1 MFDKLKI
8 GYQLYTLE
16 PHSDLVDISG
26 DTDCETGVIRYDSS
40 ETGFRHVNTILHE
53 VLHAVWD
60 QVGLNATLTEDQQE
74 QVVTGIA
81 NGLTMI
87 LADNPHVTIQRL
99 KADDV

>member
-1 MFDKLKI
+1 MFDNLKI

-16 PHSDLVDISG
+16 SHGDLDGING
-26 DTDCETGVIRYDSS
+26 DCDCEAGIIRYDST

-60 QVGLNATLTEDQQE
+60 QVGLNATLTEEQQE
-74 QVVTGIA
+74 QVVTSLA
-81 NGLTMI
+81 SGLTMI
-87 LADNPHVTIQRL
+87 LADNPHITIQRL